1 MKAMREMF
9 MLAGLLFLGACEG
22 GTDITVENLEG
33 TWDATAYVY
42 TNKANPSQSADIVAL
57 HGATMTLV
65 VQANGTTAST
75 FNDGRGS
82 TSSDSGNFNA
92 SGSNL
97 TLAGI
102 TYQAALDG
110 DRLTLTS
117 GSGEYDF
124 DGNGSKD
131 AATVRISLRR
141 R

>member
-1 MKAMREMF
+1 MKAQRNIVMAAIVV
-9 MLAGLLFLGACEG
+9 LAACDG
-22 GTDITVENLEG
+22 GTDITVDNLEG

-42 TNKANPSQSADIVAL
+42 TSKANPAQSADIVAL
-57 HGATMTLV
+57 HKATMLLV
-65 VQANGTTAST
+65 VQTNGTTAST
-75 FNDGRGS
+75 FYNGRGS

-92 SGSNL
+92 ADGNL
-97 TLAGI
+97 TLAGV

-117 GSGEYDF
+117 GTAEYDF

-131 AATVRISLRR
+131 PATARISFRR